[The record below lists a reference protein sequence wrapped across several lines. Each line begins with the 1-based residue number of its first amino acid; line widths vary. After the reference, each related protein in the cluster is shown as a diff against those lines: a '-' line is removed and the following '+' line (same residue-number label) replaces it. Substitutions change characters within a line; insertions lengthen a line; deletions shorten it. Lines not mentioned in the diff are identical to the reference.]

1 MKPNRSQM
9 KKMRPFSRP
18 KSAKR
23 GIHVKGSWKAI
34 ELDPSLFSEEGM
46 GGLVCFEELTD
57 YRLID
62 SVKEEAK
69 AEAKAEKDK
78 KKRDERKEKKKAK
91 KRKASEGDKD
101 GGKQEVCEGGSD
113 KNETSGKPARKK
125 NKKKTAQQNDPTTQ
139 DDISA
144 DSKVKSEEV
153 SDEVQNL
160 ENGSENIVV
169 KEEKEEKAPEET
181 ASQDAVTCPE
191 DAQPQSS
198 NANTDGKNKKKRK
211 KKRKVEKQTV
221 PESQTAQ
228 ESQTELPPQGKM
240 SKLSK
245 KKAKNWTN
253 AARSGSDQNSDVTA
267 WKDLFVPDQVLKAL
281 SSLGFGSPTAI
292 QALALPP
299 AIRDHMDIVG
309 AAETGSGKT
318 LSFGIPMIHHILEW
332 KKGVDESEGVTDG
345 QTEPG
350 TQVESLYLP
359 TVEESVETETSI
371 SMDTSNEVTEP
382 APKTSAE
389 SKEACTEETTEQEDP
404 QEQGSEDVAEE
415 DNAADDKE
423 IIEDDEK
430 TIKEEEED
438 EEMYQEDESDS
449 EKIGCVKVIENME
462 FDFDNTAEE
471 DDTLKVSEKQPL
483 LGLVLCPTREL
494 AVQVKHHI
502 DAVAKFTGIKTAI
515 VVGGM
520 AQQKQIR
527 MLKRRPEIIIAT
539 PGRLWEM
546 IKERHPHLVNL
557 RQLRCLVI
565 DEADRMV
572 ERGHFAELESL
583 LEMLN
588 TVQFNPKRQTFVFSA
603 TLTMAHSLPTRVL
616 QKNGKKVDQRSKLE
630 VLMEKV
636 GIRSKPKVIDL
647 TRKEATVETLTETR
661 IHCEKEE
668 KDFFLYYF
676 LLQYPG
682 RTMVFANSID
692 CIKRLNS
699 LLVILDRTPLPL
711 HANMHQKQ
719 RLKNLERFAE
729 RESCV
734 LLTTDVAARGL
745 DIPNVQHVIHYQV
758 PRTSETYVHRSG
770 RTARATK
777 EGLSLL
783 LVGPDDMMNFK
794 KIYRALGKDEEV
806 PMFPIQSKCMAAIK
820 ERVNMA
826 RKIEKIEFHNS
837 REKQHNSWFKQA
849 AEALEV
855 DLDDD
860 VLLGGRKDEE
870 DDRQQ
875 QKMVKG
881 MKKHLKHLISQPVF
895 KNVMKTKY
903 PTQMGKLSLPNMPL
917 HGLETALTSVS
928 NQKKRPKQKK
938 KQQ

>member
-1 MKPNRSQM
+1 MKMKPNRSQM
-9 KKMRPFSRP
+9 KSMRPFSKP

-23 GIHVKGSWKAI
+23 GIHVKGSWKAVEI
-34 ELDPSLFSEEGM
+34 DPGLFSDEGM
-46 GGLVCFEELTD
+46 GGLVCFEELSD

-62 SVKEEAK
+62 SAKEEAI
-69 AEAKAEKDK
+69 AEAKARKYK
-78 KKRDERKEKKKAK
+78 KKREEKKEKKKAK
-91 KRKASEGDKD
+91 KRKASVVDGDV
-101 GGKQEVCEGGSD
+101 GKTVEVCEEEINQTEIS
-113 KNETSGKPARKK
+113 KKPAKKKRKIKK
-125 NKKKTAQQNDPTTQ
+125 NSSQQSVSTIR
-139 DDISA
+139 DDITA
-144 DSKVKSEEV
+144 DSEV
-153 SDEVQNL
+153 TYEVPNL
-160 ENGSENIVV
+160 ENGCGKVLNEEEDVVMAENASEKTVL
-169 KEEKEEKAPEET
+169 E
-181 ASQDAVTCPE
+181 DAVVGTE
-191 DAQPQSS
+191 DALLKLK
-198 NANTDGKNKKKRK
+198 NTKTANKKNRK
-211 KKRKVEKQTV
+211 KKKVEKQIKSHKKHL
-221 PESQTAQ
+221 P
-228 ESQTELPPQGKM
+228 QTEMEQPTGIAPQGKVDKM
-240 SKLSK
+240 CK
-245 KKAKNWTN
+245 KKTKNWTD
-253 AARSGSDQNSDVTA
+253 AASLGSDQNSDVTA

-332 KKGVDESEGVTDG
+332 KKGAEEKEGVTDVN
-345 QTEPG
+345 TDPEKH
-350 TQVESLYLP
+350 VESEFLS
-359 TVEESVETETSI
+359 TVDESVNKNVVGT
-371 SMDTSNEVTEP
+371 
-382 APKTSAE
+382 AE
-389 SKEACTEETTEQEDP
+389 KQMQDAS
-404 QEQGSEDVAEE
+404 
-415 DNAADDKE
+415 
-423 IIEDDEK
+423 DDEE
-430 TIKEEEED
+430 TIKEDEMCQEDDDDEEKIEED
-438 EEMYQEDESDS
+438 EMCQEDDDD
-449 EKIGCVKVIENME
+449 EKIGCVKVIDDFE
-462 FDFDNTAEE
+462 FG
-471 DDTLKVSEKQPL
+471 DTEKDHMTFKDSEKKPL

-527 MLKRRPEIIIAT
+527 MLKRRPEIVIAT

-546 IKERHPHLVNL
+546 IKEKHPHLANL

-583 LEMLN
+583 LEILN
-588 TVQFNPKRQTFVFSA
+588 NVQFNPKRQTFVFSA

-616 QKNGKKVDQRSKLE
+616 QKKGKKLDQRSKLE
-630 VLMEKV
+630 LLMEKV

-661 IHCEKEE
+661 IQCEKDE

-699 LLVILDRTPLPL
+699 LLVILDRRPLPL

-729 RESCV
+729 KESCV

-770 RTARATK
+770 RTARAAK

-783 LVGPDDMMNFK
+783 LIGPDDMINFR
-794 KIYRALGKDEEV
+794 KIYKTLGKDEEV
-806 PMFPIQSKCMAAIK
+806 PMFPIQSMCMAAIK
-820 ERVNMA
+820 ERVDLA
-826 RKIEKIEFHNS
+826 RKIEKIEYHNS

-849 AEALEV
+849 AEAMEV
-855 DLDDD
+855 DLDED
-860 VLLGGRKDEE
+860 VLLGGKKDEE
-870 DDRQQ
+870 NDKQQ
-875 QKMVKG
+875 QKIVKG
-881 MKKHLKHLISQPVF
+881 MKMQLKHMISQPVF
-895 KNVMKTKY
+895 RNQMKTKY
-903 PTQMGKLSLPNMPL
+903 PTQMGKLSLPSMPL
-917 HGLETALTSVS
+917 YGLETALTSVS
-928 NQKKRPKQKK
+928 NQKKPQKLKKNKVKQ
-938 KQQ
+938 

>member
-9 KKMRPFSRP
+9 KNIRPFSRP

-23 GIHVKGSWKAI
+23 GIHVKGSWKAV

-57 YRLID
+57 YCLVD
-62 SVKEEAK
+62 SAKEEAK

-78 KKRDERKEKKKAK
+78 KKREERKEKKKAK

-101 GGKQEVCEGGSD
+101 GGEQEEVCEGGSD
-113 KNETSGKPARKK
+113 KNETSEKPARKK

-139 DDISA
+139 DDVST

-153 SDEVQNL
+153 RDEVQIL
-160 ENGSENIVV
+160 ENASENVV
-169 KEEKEEKAPEET
+169 VTEEKEKAPEET
-181 ASQDAVTCPE
+181 VSQDAVTCPE
-191 DAQPQSS
+191 DAQPQS
-198 NANTDGKNKKKRK
+198 NNTKTDGKNKKRK
-211 KKRKVEKQTV
+211 KKRKVEKLTV
-221 PESQTAQ
+221 P
-228 ESQTELPPQGKM
+228 ELPPQGKM
-240 SKLSK
+240 SQLSK
-245 KKAKNWTN
+245 KKPKNWTN

-332 KKGVDESEGVTDG
+332 KKGVDESEGGTEG

-359 TVEESVETETSI
+359 TVEESVGTERNI

-389 SKEACTEETTEQEDP
+389 SKEACTDETTEQE
-404 QEQGSEDVAEE
+404 EQGSEDVAEE
-415 DNAADDKE
+415 DNAADNKE
-423 IIEDDEK
+423 IIEEGDEK
-430 TIKEEEED
+430 TIKEEEDD
-438 EEMYQEDESDS
+438 EEIYQENEDESDS

-471 DDTLKVSEKQPL
+471 DDTLKASEKQPL

-616 QKNGKKVDQRSKLE
+616 QKKAKKVDQRSKLE
-630 VLMEKV
+630 LLMEKV

-806 PMFPIQSKCMAAIK
+806 PMFPIQSQCMAAIK

-875 QKMVKG
+875 HKMVKG

>member
-9 KKMRPFSRP
+9 KGMRPFSRP

-23 GIHVKGSWKAI
+23 GIHVKGSWKAV
-34 ELDPSLFSEEGM
+34 ELDPGLFSEEGM

-62 SVKEEAK
+62 SAKEEAK
-69 AEAKAEKDK
+69 AEAKAKKYK
-78 KKRDERKEKKKAK
+78 KKREERKEKKKAK

-101 GGKQEVCEGGSD
+101 GGKQGEVCEGEMS
-113 KNETSGKPARKK
+113 EISEKPAKKKRKK
-125 NKKKTAQQNDPTTQ
+125 NIKNTSQQNDPTIH

-144 DSKVKSEEV
+144 DSEVTLEV
-153 SDEVQNL
+153 SDKVINL
-160 ENGSENIVV
+160 KNGSEKVV
-169 KEEKEEKAPEET
+169 LEKVVLIEEKGPEET
-181 ASQDAVTCPE
+181 VSK
-191 DAQPQSS
+191 DAQLHL
-198 NANTDGKNKKKRK
+198 NNTKTDGKKKKNRK
-211 KKRKVEKQTV
+211 KKTKLEKQIESHKKHV
-221 PESQTAQ
+221 PETEQ
-228 ESQTELPPQGKM
+228 EQLTEIAPQSNVTKI
-240 SKLSK
+240 SK

-253 AARSGSDQNSDVTA
+253 AANLGSDQNSDVTA

-299 AIRDHMDIVG
+299 AIRDHLDIVG

-332 KKGVDESEGVTDG
+332 KKRAEESEGAKEENAVL
-345 QTEPG
+345 
-350 TQVESLYLP
+350 ESMYQS
-359 TVEESVETETSI
+359 TVEESVDISTKVVGTPQETSA
-371 SMDTSNEVTEP
+371 T
-382 APKTSAE
+382 
-389 SKEACTEETTEQEDP
+389 SKEAGTVENANPKEEPKDAYDDEET
-404 QEQGSEDVAEE
+404 SEV
-415 DNAADDKE
+415 
-423 IIEDDEK
+423 
-430 TIKEEEED
+430 EEEISHD
-438 EEMYQEDESDS
+438 GESDS
-449 EKIGCVKVIENME
+449 GKIGCIKVIEDME
-462 FDFDNTAEE
+462 FEFDNTAEE
-471 DDTLKVSEKQPL
+471 QMTFNISEKKPL

-527 MLKRRPEIIIAT
+527 MLKRRPEIVIAT

-583 LEMLN
+583 LEILN
-588 TVQFNPKRQTFVFSA
+588 NVQFNPKRQTFVFSA

-616 QKNGKKVDQRSKLE
+616 RKKGKKLDQRSKLE
-630 VLMEKV
+630 LLMEKV

-661 IHCEKEE
+661 IHCDKEE

-758 PRTSETYVHRSG
+758 PRTTETYVHRSG
-770 RTARATK
+770 RTARAAK

-783 LVGPDDMMNFK
+783 LIGPDDMINFR

-806 PMFPIQSKCMAAIK
+806 PVFPVQSNCMAAIK
-820 ERVNMA
+820 ERVNLA
-826 RKIEKIEFHNS
+826 RAIEKIEYHNS

-849 AEALEV
+849 AEAMEV

-875 QKMVKG
+875 QKIVKG
-881 MKKHLKHLISQPVF
+881 MKKQLKLLISQPVF

-903 PTQMGKLSLPNMPL
+903 PTQMGKLSLSNMPQY
-917 HGLETALTSVS
+917 GLETALASVS
-928 NQKKRPKQKK
+928 NQTTTQKK
-938 KQQ
+938 PQKLKKNKLKL